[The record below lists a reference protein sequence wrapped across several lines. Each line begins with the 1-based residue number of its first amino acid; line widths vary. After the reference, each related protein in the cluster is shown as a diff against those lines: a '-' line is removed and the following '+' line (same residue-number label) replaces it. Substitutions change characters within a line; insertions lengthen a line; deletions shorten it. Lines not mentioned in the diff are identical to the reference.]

1 LRPTLP
7 GCVAGYCP
15 RVRLRF
21 SRAEWIPALALG
33 VPLVAEA
40 VIAGPSDWTL
50 LAHVLL
56 AAVTAVALLWRI
68 RLPVVTLAVALAA
81 PTIRLELLGAGG
93 GGMAYLTV
101 LVTVYSVGAYGRR
114 RDALIAAALLSALF
128 LSPNELAKIRSGE
141 WGDLVGPFLS
151 LAIAFGMGRF
161 VRSRTRRALAAE
173 QRAEQAVRDRD
184 VRARTAVTEER
195 ARIARELHDIVAHHV
210 SVMVIQAQA
219 GQRLLGPGE
228 TAAVEALTT
237 IETTG
242 RDALV
247 ELRRLLDVLRRTTD
261 TTGTGPQPGLS
272 ELPSL
277 IGTAREAGL
286 PVELHV
292 EGEPAALAAGLD
304 LSAYRIVQEAVTNA
318 MRYAA
323 KSRTN
328 VLVRYCPDAV
338 ELEISDDGPGST
350 VPGGAGHGLAGMRER
365 ASLYGGVLEA
375 GPRAERGF
383 AVRARLPR

>member
-93 GGMAYLTV
+93 GGMAYLTL
-101 LVTVYSVGAYGRR
+101 LVTVYSVGAFGRR
-114 RDALIAAALLSALF
+114 RDALIAAAVLSALF

-141 WGDLVGPFLS
+141 WGDLVGEFLS

-184 VRARTAVTEER
+184 VRARTAVAEER

-210 SVMVIQAQA
+210 SVMVIQAEA
-219 GQRLLGPGE
+219 GQRLVDP
-228 TAAVEALTT
+228 THRDAREALTA
-237 IETTG
+237 IETSG

-247 ELRRLLDVLRRTTD
+247 ELRRMLEVLRRTSD
-261 TTGTGPQPGLS
+261 SHGTGPQPGLAQ
-272 ELPSL
+272 LPAL

-286 PVELHV
+286 PVELHL
-292 EGEPAALAAGLD
+292 EGEPATLPAGLD
-304 LSAYRIVQEAVTNA
+304 LAAYRIVQEALTNA
-318 MRYAA
+318 IRYAGKA
-323 KSRTN
+323 RTE

-338 ELEISDDGPGST
+338 ELDISDDGIGRTAAVGS
-350 VPGGAGHGLAGMRER
+350 GHGLAGMRER
-365 ASLYGGVLEA
+365 ASLYGGVLDA
-375 GPRAERGF
+375 GPRPERGF
-383 AVRARLPR
+383 AVHARLPR

>member
-1 LRPTLP
+1 M
-7 GCVAGYCP
+7 
-15 RVRLRF
+15 RLRF
-21 SRAEWIPALALG
+21 SRAEALPALALG

-40 VIAGPSDWTL
+40 VFVGPADRTL
-50 LAHVLL
+50 PARVLL
-56 AAVTAVALLWRI
+56 ASVTAVGMLWRT
-68 RLPVVTLAVALAA
+68 RLPLVTLAVALAA
-81 PTIRLELLGAGG
+81 PVVRHEVGG
-93 GGMAYLTV
+93 GGDGLHYLAV
-101 LVTVYSVGAYGRR
+101 LVAVYSVGAHGQR
-114 RDALIAAALLSALF
+114 RDGLVTGALLLALLF
-128 LSPNELAKIRSGE
+128 TPTERAKLANGE
-141 WGDLVGPFLS
+141 WGALIGPVLS
-151 LAIAFGMGRF
+151 MVLAFGLGRLE
-161 VRSRTRRALAAE
+161 RNRTRRALAAE
-173 QRAEQAVRDRD
+173 QRATLVERDRD
-184 VRARTAVTEER
+184 ERARTAVAEER

-228 TAAVEALTT
+228 ADAREALTT

-247 ELRRLLDVLRRTTD
+247 ELRRLLGVLRRTAD
-261 TTGTGPQPGLS
+261 SAGTEPQPGLA
-272 ELPSL
+272 ELPRL

-286 PVELHV
+286 AVELHI
-292 EGEPAALAAGLD
+292 EGEPAALPAGLD

-323 KSRTN
+323 TSRTQ

-350 VPGGAGHGLAGMRER
+350 APAGAGHGLAGMRER